1 MKLSDYIKDKLIF
14 IVITILIL
22 IFTAFLLSSLK
33 VGYYAIFFIIIINFI
48 GSMLFFIYDF
58 FNKRKYYNEFLSN
71 LDSLDKKFLISDIVD
86 KPEFPEGK
94 LLYDIISITD
104 KSMNDEIAKLKISSK
119 EYREYVETWVHEI
132 KTPIAISKLIIE
144 NNESEVT
151 NNINEELD
159 KIENY
164 IEQAL
169 FYARSNNLEKD
180 YIIKKLSL
188 KSTVNNVI
196 KRNMNI
202 LIAQNIK
209 IDLSN
214 LDYDIYSD
222 NKWIEFIINQLLM
235 NSIKYMNKDN
245 KVLKIYGLKD
255 ENSIVLNIED
265 NGIGIKEQDI
275 IKVFEKGY
283 TGTNGRLFGK
293 STGIGLYLCR
303 KLSDKL
309 GISISIKSK
318 ELENTIVT
326 LTFPINNMVI
336 F

>member
-33 VGYYAIFFIIIINFI
+33 VGYYAIFFIVIINFI

>member
-22 IFTAFLLSSLK
+22 IFTTFLLSSLK
-33 VGYYAIFFIIIINFI
+33 IGYYAIFFIVIINFI

-71 LDSLDKKFLISDIVD
+71 LNSLDKKFLISDIVD

-202 LIAQNIK
+202 LIAQNIR

-235 NSIKYMNKDN
+235 NSIKYMNKDS
-245 KVLKIYGLKD
+245 KVLKIYGSKN

-293 STGIGLYLCR
+293 STGIGLYLCK

-309 GISISIKSK
+309 SVSISIKSK
-318 ELENTIVT
+318 EFENTIVT
-326 LTFPINNMVI
+326 LTFPVNNMVI

>member
-14 IVITILIL
+14 ILITILIL
-22 IFTAFLLSSLK
+22 IFTTFLLSSLK
-33 VGYYAIFFIIIINFI
+33 VGEYAIFFIVIINFM
-48 GSMLFFIYDF
+48 GSTLFFIYDF

-104 KSMNDEIAKLKISSK
+104 KSMNDEIAKLKLSSK

-132 KTPIAISKLIIE
+132 KTPISISKLIIE

-188 KSTVNNVI
+188 KSAVHNVI

-202 LIAQNIK
+202 LIARNIK

-222 NKWIEFIINQLLM
+222 NKWIEFIINQLLI
-235 NSIKYMNKDN
+235 NSIKYMNKDT
-245 KVLKIYGLKD
+245 KILKIYCSKNG
-255 ENSIVLNIED
+255 NSVILNIED

-275 IKVFEKGY
+275 LKVFEKGY

>member
-14 IVITILIL
+14 ILITILIL
-22 IFTAFLLSSLK
+22 IFTTFLLSSLK
-33 VGYYAIFFIIIINFI
+33 VGEYAIFFIVIINFM
-48 GSMLFFIYDF
+48 GSTLFFIYDF

-104 KSMNDEIAKLKISSK
+104 KSMNDEIAKLKLSSK

-132 KTPIAISKLIIE
+132 KTPISISKLIIE

-188 KSTVNNVI
+188 KSTVHNVI

-202 LIAQNIK
+202 LIAHNIK

-222 NKWIEFIINQLLM
+222 NKWIEFIINQLLI
-235 NSIKYMNKDN
+235 NSIKYMNKDT
-245 KVLKIYGLKD
+245 KILKIYCSKNG
-255 ENSIVLNIED
+255 NSAILNIED

-275 IKVFEKGY
+275 LKVFEKGY